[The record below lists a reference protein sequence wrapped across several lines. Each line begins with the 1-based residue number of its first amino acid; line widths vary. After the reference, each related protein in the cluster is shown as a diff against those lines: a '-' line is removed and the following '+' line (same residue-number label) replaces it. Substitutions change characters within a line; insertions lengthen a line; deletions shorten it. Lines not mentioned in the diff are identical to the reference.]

1 MPNKIRLG
9 KVLRMTLAVP
19 LLISVATACSSNS
32 DGKSSGDSSVSPS
45 AGGQSSASA
54 DNTATGGNKPE
65 QATLSFL
72 SAWNGGGGSFPQDQ
86 VNNPVAKRVKEVTGV
101 TLKLESITTNETEK
115 LNTIF
120 ASGTVPDMVNAP
132 FWSTTG
138 GEGQVIKKA
147 ALEGQLLDLTPYLDK
162 YPNVKKLLTT
172 GVAKDFSEFEM
183 NSPDFQGKTYV
194 IPMQTPDGTPES
206 IHNWNYGLYAR
217 GDILKALNVNPADI
231 DTEDKLFD
239 LLVKIKNGNFKDI
252 SGKPVIPA
260 GTMHDG
266 WDYGQFLKGW
276 SDYNISDYRQ
286 DGSGKL
292 QFWMFSKDEEDKL
305 SYMRKI
311 LAGGLFDP
319 EAFSNTDTMAN
330 EKLATGKLA
339 VFAAQDMA
347 EQLDKTLYKS
357 NPEMQYELLGP
368 LKNKSGK
375 IATQVEK
382 PGRSGFP
389 VIFLSAKIKNP
400 DAALRFLD
408 YINSDEGRLLAY
420 WGIEGKD
427 YQLENGVPKWIPD
440 VKQKYDNDPDSM
452 RDAGLKYLNSN
463 FIGGFSS
470 DVTWPKSDAEKTSRE
485 KLQASFSAKMPI
497 QIIDKV
503 SANYLAWSWPKWQ
516 QYRDATGS
524 LNYGDEFKKALF
536 AKSDDQA
543 LKILHDIQ
551 DKFRAAGAEEMTEY
565 VAQQAATRD
574 DIGF

>member
-1 MPNKIRLG
+1 MANKRLK
-9 KVLRMTLAVP
+9 KVLGMSIAVP
-19 LLISVATACSSNS
+19 LLLSAATACSSNS
-32 DGKSSGDSSVSPS
+32 NDNS
-45 AGGQSSASA
+45 GGQNGASASSSASNGA
-54 DNTATGGNKPE
+54 SASSSAKGGDKPE
-65 QATLSFL
+65 QVTLSFL
-72 SAWNGGGGSFPQDQ
+72 SNWNGGGGSFPQDQ
-86 VNNPVAKRVKEVTGV
+86 VNNPVAQRVKEVTGV
-101 TLKLESITTNETEK
+101 TLKMESITTNETEK

-132 FWSTTG
+132 FWSTTS

-162 YPNVKKLLTT
+162 YPNVKKLMTT

-183 NSPDFQGKTYV
+183 NSPDFQGKNYV
-194 IPMQTPDGTPES
+194 IPMQTPDGSVES

-217 GDILKALNVNPADI
+217 GDILKALNVNPEDI
-231 DTEDKLFD
+231 DTEDKLYD

-276 SDYNISDYRQ
+276 SDYTISDYRQ
-286 DGSGKL
+286 GSDGKL

-305 SYMRKI
+305 MYMRKI

-339 VFAAQDMA
+339 VFAAQDMVG
-347 EQLDKTLYKS
+347 QLDKTLYKT

-427 YQLENGVPKWIPD
+427 YQMENGKPKWIPD
-440 VKQKYDNDPDSM
+440 VKQKYDNDPDSK
-452 RDAGLKYLNSN
+452 RDAGLNYLNAN

-470 DVTWPKSDAEKTSRE
+470 DVTWPKSEDEKTKAE

-497 QIIDKV
+497 QVIDKV
-503 SANYLAWSWPKWQ
+503 SANYLAWSWPKWK
-516 QYRDATGS
+516 QYQDATVS
-524 LNYGDEFKKALF
+524 LNYADEFKKALF

-551 DKFRAAGAEEMTEY
+551 DKYRAAGAEEMTDY
-565 VAQQAATRD
+565 VAQEAAKRD

>member
-1 MPNKIRLG
+1 
-9 KVLRMTLAVP
+9 MTLAVP
-19 LLISVATACSSNS
+19 MLLTAVTACSGNSSDNAGGS
-32 DGKSSGDSSVSPS
+32 DGPGASGAATD
-45 AGGQSSASA
+45 AG
-54 DNTATGGNKPE
+54 KPE
-65 QATLSFL
+65 PVTLSFL
-72 SAWNGGGGSFPQDQ
+72 SAWNGGGSSFPQDQ
-86 VNNPVAKRVKEVTGV
+86 VNNPVAQRVKEVTGV
-101 TLKLESITTNETEK
+101 TLKMESITTNETEK

-120 ASGTVPDMVNAP
+120 ASGTVPDIVNAP

-172 GVAKDFSEFEM
+172 GVAKDFAEFEL

-194 IPMQTPDGTPES
+194 IPMQTPDGTLES

-217 GDILKALNVNPADI
+217 GDILKALNVNPEDI
-231 DTEDKLFD
+231 DTEEELFD

-266 WDYGQFLKGW
+266 WDYGQFLRGW
-276 SDYNISDYRQ
+276 SDYNISDFREEN
-286 DGSGKL
+286 GKL
-292 QFWMFSKDEEDKL
+292 TFWMFSKDEEEKL
-305 SYMRKI
+305 LFMRKI
-311 LAGGLFDP
+311 IGNGLFDP

-330 EKLATGKLA
+330 EKLTTGKLA
-339 VFAAQDMA
+339 VFGAQSMLA
-347 EQLDKTLYKS
+347 TLQNTLYKT

-368 LKNKSGK
+368 MKNKSGQ

-420 WGIEGKD
+420 WGIEGQH
-427 YQLENGVPKWIPD
+427 YQMVNGVPKWIPE
-440 VKQKYDNDPDSM
+440 VKQKFDENTDLK
-452 RDAGLKYLNSN
+452 RDAGLNYLNAN
-463 FIGGFSS
+463 FIGGFSP
-470 DVTWPKSDAEKTSRE
+470 DVAWPKTEDEKTKWE
-485 KLQASFSAKMPI
+485 KLEESFSKKMPI
-497 QIIDKV
+497 KIIDKV
-503 SANYLAWSWPKWQ
+503 SANYLEREWPKYQ
-516 QYRDATGS
+516 QYLDATSS
-524 LNYGDEFKKALF
+524 LNYGDEFEKALF
-536 AKSDDQA
+536 AKTDEQA

-551 DKFRAAGAEEMTEY
+551 DKFRAAGAEEMTEF
-565 VAQQAATRD
+565 VAQKAAERT

>member
-1 MPNKIRLG
+1 
-9 KVLRMTLAVP
+9 MTLAVP
-19 LLISVATACSSNS
+19 LLLSAATACSSSNS
-32 DGKSSGDSSVSPS
+32 DNKPSGQTEPS
-45 AGGQSSASA
+45 ASSTASGG
-54 DNTATGGNKPE
+54 DKPE
-65 QATLSFL
+65 QATVSFL
-72 SAWNGGGGSFPQDQ
+72 SNWNGGGGSFPQDQ

-101 TLKLESITTNETEK
+101 TLKMESITTNETEK

-172 GVAKDFSEFEM
+172 GVAKDFAEFEL

-217 GDILKALNVNPADI
+217 GDILKALNVNPEDI
-231 DTEDKLFD
+231 DTEDKVFD
-239 LLVKIKNGNFKDI
+239 LLAKIKNGNFKDI

-276 SDYNISDYRQ
+276 SDYTISDYRQ
-286 DGSGKL
+286 DSNGKL
-292 QFWMFSKDEEDKL
+292 SYWMFSKDEEDKL
-305 SYMRKI
+305 LYMRKI
-311 LAGGLFDP
+311 LSNGLFDP

-368 LKNKSGK
+368 MKNKSGK

-427 YQLENGVPKWIPD
+427 YQMENGVPKWIPD

-452 RDAGLKYLNSN
+452 RDAGLKYLNGN
-463 FIGGFSS
+463 FIGGFSN
-470 DVTWPKSDAEKTSRE
+470 DVAWPKSEDEKTKRE
-485 KLQASFSAKMPI
+485 KMQGSYSAKMPI

-503 SANYLAWSWPKWQ
+503 SANYLAWDWPKYQ
-516 QYRDATGS
+516 QFRDTTSS

-536 AKSDDQA
+536 AKTDDQA

-551 DKFRAAGAEEMTEY
+551 DKFRAAGADEMTEY
-565 VAQQAATRD
+565 VAQKAAERN

>member
-1 MPNKIRLG
+1 ML
-9 KVLRMTLAVP
+9 LTAV
-19 LLISVATACSSNS
+19 TACSGNSSDNAGGS
-32 DGKSSGDSSVSPS
+32 DGPGASGAATD
-45 AGGQSSASA
+45 AG
-54 DNTATGGNKPE
+54 KPE
-65 QATLSFL
+65 PVTLSFL
-72 SAWNGGGGSFPQDQ
+72 SAWNGGGSSFPQDQ
-86 VNNPVAKRVKEVTGV
+86 VNNPVAQRVKEVTGV
-101 TLKLESITTNETEK
+101 TLKMESITTNETEK

-120 ASGTVPDMVNAP
+120 ASGTVPDIVNAP

-172 GVAKDFSEFEM
+172 GVAKDFAEFEL

-194 IPMQTPDGTPES
+194 IPMQTPDGTLES

-217 GDILKALNVNPADI
+217 GDILKALNVNPEDI
-231 DTEDKLFD
+231 DTEEELFD

-266 WDYGQFLKGW
+266 WDYGQFLRGW
-276 SDYNISDYRQ
+276 SDYNISDFREEN
-286 DGSGKL
+286 GKL
-292 QFWMFSKDEEDKL
+292 TFWMFSKDEEEKL
-305 SYMRKI
+305 LFMRKI
-311 LAGGLFDP
+311 IGNGLFDP

-330 EKLATGKLA
+330 EKLTTGKLA
-339 VFAAQDMA
+339 VFGAQSMLA
-347 EQLDKTLYKS
+347 TLQNTLYKT

-368 LKNKSGK
+368 MKNKSGQ

-420 WGIEGKD
+420 WGIEGQH
-427 YQLENGVPKWIPD
+427 YQMVNGVPKWIPE
-440 VKQKYDNDPDSM
+440 VKQKFDENTDLK
-452 RDAGLKYLNSN
+452 RDAGLNYLNAN
-463 FIGGFSS
+463 FIGGFSP
-470 DVTWPKSDAEKTSRE
+470 DVAWPKTEDEKTKWE
-485 KLQASFSAKMPI
+485 KLEESFSKKMPI
-497 QIIDKV
+497 KIIDKV
-503 SANYLAWSWPKWQ
+503 SANYLEREWPKYQ
-516 QYRDATGS
+516 QYLDATSS
-524 LNYGDEFKKALF
+524 LNYGDEFEKALF
-536 AKSDDQA
+536 AKTDEQA

-551 DKFRAAGAEEMTEY
+551 DKFRAAGAEEMTEF
-565 VAQQAATRD
+565 VAQKAAERT

>member
-1 MPNKIRLG
+1 
-9 KVLRMTLAVP
+9 MTLAVP
-19 LLISVATACSSNS
+19 LFLSALTACSGNS
-32 DGKSSGDSSVSPS
+32 DEKT
-45 AGGQSSASA
+45 GGQNGASASTSA
-54 DNTATGGNKPE
+54 ASGSKPE
-65 QATLSFL
+65 QVTLSFL
-72 SAWNGGGGSFPQDQ
+72 SAWNGGGASFPQDQ
-86 VNNPVAKRVKEVTGV
+86 VNNPVAQRVKEVTGV
-101 TLKLESITTNETEK
+101 TLKMESITTNETEK

-172 GVAKDFSEFEM
+172 GVAKDFAEFEL

-217 GDILKALNVNPADI
+217 GDILKALNVNPEDI

-266 WDYGQFLKGW
+266 WDYGQFLRGW
-276 SDYNISDYRQ
+276 SDYNISDFRE
-286 DGSGKL
+286 DSGGKL
-292 QFWMFSKDEEDKL
+292 TFWMFSKDEEEKL
-305 SYMRKI
+305 LFMRKI
-311 LAGGLFDP
+311 ISNDLFDP
-319 EAFSNTDTMAN
+319 EAFSNTDTMAT
-330 EKLATGKLA
+330 EKLTTGKLA
-339 VFAAQDMA
+339 VFGAQSMMA
-347 EQLDKTLYKS
+347 TLQNTLYKT
-357 NPEMQYELLGP
+357 NPDMQYELLGP
-368 LKNKSGK
+368 MKNKSGQ

-427 YQLENGVPKWIPD
+427 YQMVNGVPKWIPE
-440 VKQKYDNDPDSM
+440 VKQKYDDNTDLK
-452 RDAGLKYLNSN
+452 RDAGLNYLNAN

-470 DVTWPKSDAEKTSRE
+470 DVAWPKTEDEKTQWD
-485 KLQASFSAKMPI
+485 KLEESFSKKMPI
-497 QIIDKV
+497 KIIDKV
-503 SANYLAWSWPKWQ
+503 SANYLERDWPKYK
-516 QYRDATGS
+516 QYLDATSS

-536 AKSDDQA
+536 AKTDDQA

-551 DKFRAAGAEEMTEY
+551 DKYRAAGAEEMTEY
-565 VAQQAATRD
+565 VAQKAAERN
-574 DIGF
+574 DIGY

>member
-1 MPNKIRLG
+1 
-9 KVLRMTLAVP
+9 VSLAVP
-19 LLISVATACSSNS
+19 MLLSAVTACSGGGNS
-32 DGKSSGDSSVSPS
+32 EENS
-45 AGGQSSASA
+45 GGQNGASASSSASS
-54 DNTATGGNKPE
+54 GNKPE
-65 QATLSFL
+65 QATVSFL

-101 TLKLESITTNETEK
+101 TLKMESITTNETEK

-132 FWSTTG
+132 FWSTTS

-147 ALEGQLLDLTPYLDK
+147 AMEGQLLDLTPYLDK
-162 YPNVKKLLTT
+162 YPNVKKLMTT
-172 GVAKDFSEFEM
+172 GVAKDFAEFEL
-183 NSPDFQGKTYV
+183 NSPDFKGKTYV

-217 GDILKALNVNPADI
+217 GDILKALNVNPEDI
-231 DTEDKLFD
+231 DTEDELYD

-286 DGSGKL
+286 DGDGKL
-292 QFWMFSKDEEDKL
+292 QYWIFSKDEEDKL
-305 SYMRKI
+305 LYMRKI

-339 VFAAQDMA
+339 VFSAQDMVG
-347 EQLDKTLYKS
+347 QLDKTLYKT
-357 NPEMQYELLGP
+357 NPEMQYVLLGP

-389 VIFLSAKIKNP
+389 VIFLSAKTKNP

-420 WGIEGKD
+420 WGIEGQD
-427 YQLENGVPKWIPD
+427 YQMENGVPKWIPD
-440 VKQKYDNDPDSM
+440 VKQKYDNDPDSK
-452 RDAGLKYLNSN
+452 RDAGLNYLNSN

-470 DVTWPKSDAEKTSRE
+470 DVTWPKSEDEKTSAE

-503 SANYLAWSWPKWQ
+503 SANYLAWDWPKWR
-516 QYRDATGS
+516 QYQDATSS
-524 LNYGDEFKKALF
+524 LNYPDEFKKALF
-536 AKSDDQA
+536 AKSDEQA
-543 LKILHDIQ
+543 LKMLHDIQ
-551 DKFRAAGAEEMTEY
+551 DKFRDAGAEEMADY
-565 VAQQAATRD
+565 VAQKAAERD

>member
-1 MPNKIRLG
+1 MPSKKKLKRVLG
-9 KVLRMTLAVP
+9 ITLAVP
-19 LLISVATACSSNS
+19 LLLSAATACSSSNS
-32 DGKSSGDSSVSPS
+32 DNKSSGQTEPS
-45 AGGQSSASA
+45 ASSTAS
-54 DNTATGGNKPE
+54 GGNKPE
-65 QATLSFL
+65 QVTVSFL
-72 SAWNGGGGSFPQDQ
+72 SNWNGGGASFPQDQ
-86 VNNPVAKRVKEVTGV
+86 VNNPVAQRVKEVTGV

-120 ASGTVPDMVNAP
+120 ASDTVPDMVNAP

-172 GVAKDFSEFEM
+172 GVAKDFAEFEL
-183 NSPDFQGKTYV
+183 NSPDLQGKTYV

-217 GDILKALNVNPADI
+217 GDILKALNVNPEDI
-231 DTEDKLFD
+231 DTEDKVFD

-266 WDYGQFLKGW
+266 WDYGRFLTGW
-276 SDYNISDYRQ
+276 SDYNISDFRQ
-286 DGSGKL
+286 DSSGKL
-292 QFWMFSKDEEDKL
+292 TYWMFSKDEEEKL
-305 SYMRKI
+305 LYMRKVI
-311 LAGGLFDP
+311 ANGLFDP
-319 EAFSNTDTMAN
+319 EAFSNTDTMAT
-330 EKLATGKLA
+330 EKLTTGKLA
-339 VFAAQDMA
+339 VFGAQSMMGTL
-347 EQLDKTLYKS
+347 QNTLYKT
-357 NPEMQYELLGP
+357 NPDMQYELLGP
-368 LKNKSGK
+368 MKNKSGN

-427 YQLENGVPKWIPD
+427 YQMVNGAPKWIPE
-440 VKQKYDNDPDSM
+440 VKQKYDDNTDLK
-452 RDAGLKYLNSN
+452 RDAGLNYLNAN
-463 FIGGFSS
+463 FIGGFSN
-470 DVTWPKSDAEKTSRE
+470 DVAWPKTEDEKTQWE
-485 KLQASFSAKMPI
+485 KLENSFSKKMPI

-503 SANYLAWSWPKWQ
+503 SANYLERDWPKYQ
-516 QYRDATGS
+516 QFRDATSS

-536 AKSDDQA
+536 AKTDDQA

-551 DKFRAAGAEEMTEY
+551 DKFRAAGADEMAEY
-565 VAQQAATRD
+565 VAQKAAERN